1 MKKSLKRILC
11 AMLVLVF
18 IFANANVAFAAELKY
33 PEVKLSYPK
42 LYNSTAIDILDFENC
57 IDVAKFNAYMV
68 EQLKLDDCV
77 NGSDYVH
84 VDVSEFKI
92 PSSMSNSI
100 SEFIWYNS
108 PELFNI
114 SGMNYTLNS
123 TREYI
128 SSIYFATYYTKEEY
142 AKMHSKMVEHA
153 EILLYDVKGNDSLS
167 DVEKALILHDRLAAF
182 NEYDYESY
190 RNNTIP
196 QSSYNAYGALVL
208 GTSVCMGYALA
219 YDYLLEQVGIKSEY
233 CSSDVLFHA
242 WNIVYIDNKPYHVDV
257 TWDDPVWDVT
267 GRVNHG
273 NFLRSTQGII
283 ETGHIGDDG
292 TVDFITTPVDTT
304 YDNYFWQDSEAS
316 FEAIGD
322 KIYYI
327 DGADMKLYEVDD
339 INDAVTKASLT
350 TISDFSNFKWC
361 YSNGSYYG
369 GSYSKLGSSYGL
381 LYYSMPDGIS
391 CYNPVTQE
399 AEMVLTLEE
408 LEETYPGRTS
418 DYDVTGMNVFACIVS
433 GEYYNDPWY
442 DSADVKKENYFIVTL
457 HEEASEWTIVTP
469 ATTTTKG
476 KKVLKCTKCNEN
488 IKTEEI
494 PVVSEHTC
502 NWSDWET
509 VVRATCSTEGK
520 QISKC
525 SICYEEKTQTLKKL
539 EHNFTEHTI
548 QATCNATGLKYK
560 ECSVCKT
567 KVTLETI
574 PATNEHKASD
584 TWVTSKAATCAEAGY
599 EILPCVNCGLEM
611 DRKTIAQLPHG
622 ETELANKKDATC
634 SQEGYTGDTRCKNC
648 KTVITYGTKIAK
660 TNHNPSDWKIRTVAT
675 FTKDG
680 LKYKECTVCGIE
692 LETAVIPKLIHKF
705 DDGKITKQPTCT
717 EDGIK
722 TYTCTKCGE
731 TKEEIIYA
739 KGHSEVVIP
748 AVASTCTV
756 GGSTEG
762 KKCSVCS
769 EVLVEPT
776 ALPKAEH
783 KTTLVGHKDATF
795 EEDGFTGSEVCTVCN
810 QTINPG
816 SVIPKLEA
824 TLKTPTVTGTVTNA
838 GIQVSWNTVENAQSY
853 DIYRRQYNASTKK
866 WSGWSKIQTGY
877 TETNYVDGAVVLGTN
892 YRYTVRAVNGT
903 VMSGYTSS
911 ATIKYNVT
919 PTVKVANASNG
930 IKVTWSTAAN
940 ATGYTVYRS
949 TYSNG
954 KWSGWKN
961 MGTAKANKTAWVDKN
976 VKTGVAYKY
985 TVRAAYGKI
994 LSSYNKSGASVVF
1007 LNTPA
1012 VKIANN
1018 ATGMKVA
1025 WSKVAGGTGYVIY
1038 SSQYDPATNSWSKW
1052 SNRGAVNTNSW
1063 IDTAVQS
1070 GVTYKY
1076 TVRALNGKSLS
1087 AYVSSGALMYLAQ
1100 PTVTIANASKGIN
1113 VSWSQSAGATGY
1125 TVYRSEYDA
1134 KTKKWSS
1141 WKNRGTATVDKSSW
1155 VDKKVTSGKY
1165 YKYTVRAINGNA
1177 KSTFVSTGGMI
1188 FLAQPTITVSKDTNS
1203 NVISWNAVSGA
1214 TGYRVFRKANGETNW
1229 SIVATVKNTSCSDTN
1244 VNDESTYTY
1253 TVRAYK
1259 GKVWSSYDK
1268 NGVTINRNYKQA
1280 VFDLVNIERAKAG
1293 LSPLEYY
1300 TDGQLAGD
1308 IRANEIAKKFA
1319 HERPDGNSC
1328 FTVFKEIGV
1337 SYGYAGENIARGQRT
1352 PEIVVNDWMNSPG
1365 HRGNILDP
1373 NYTYLIVGY
1382 DAKTNSWVQLFFS
1395 PYIDNIP
1402 DEIE

>member
-42 LYNSTAIDILDFENC
+42 LYNSTAIGILDFENC

-182 NEYDYESY
+182 NEYDYENYMLAAQKQDVSL
-190 RNNTIP
+190 IP
-196 QSSYNAYGALVL
+196 SESYNAYGALGL
-208 GTSVCMGYALA
+208 GVSVCMGYALA
-219 YDYLLEQVGIKSEY
+219 YDYLLEQIGIKSEY
-233 CSSDVLFHA
+233 CSSDVLDHA
-242 WNIVYIDNKPYHVDV
+242 WNIVYIDDKPYHVDV
-257 TWDDPVWDVT
+257 TWDDKPWDISGKVEH
-267 GRVNHG
+267 N
-273 NFLRSTQGII
+273 NFLRSTDGIK
-283 ETGHIGDDG
+283 ETGHNATDY
-292 TVDFITTPVDTT
+292 TTAPVDTT
-304 YDNYFWQDSEAS
+304 YDDYFWQNSNAS
-316 FEAIGD
+316 FEVVGD

-327 DGADMKLYEVDD
+327 DGTDKRLYEIND
-339 INDAVTKASLT
+339 INDAVTKTSLT
-350 TISDFSNFKWC
+350 TISDFSDFMWC
-361 YSNGSYYG
+361 YYPGSH
-369 GSYSKLGSSYGL
+369 SRLSSSYGK
-381 LYYSMPDGIS
+381 LYYSVPDGVV
-391 CYNPVTQE
+391 CYDPAIKQGKQI
-399 AEMVLTLEE
+399 LTLKQ

-418 DYDVTGMNVFACIVS
+418 DYDVTGMSVFACILS
-433 GEYYNDPWY
+433 GEYYNKLRY

-509 VVRATCSTEGK
+509 VVKATCSTEGK

-525 SICYEEKTQTLKKL
+525 SICYAEKTQTLPKL
-539 EHNFTEHTI
+539 EHKFAEYTI
-548 QATCNATGLKYK
+548 QPTCNATGLKYK

-824 TLKTPTVTGTVTNA
+824 TLTTPTVTGTVTND

-903 VMSGYTSS
+903 VMSSYTSS

-930 IKVTWSTAAN
+930 IKVSWSTAAN

-961 MGTAKANKTAWVDKN
+961 MGTAKANKTAWTDKN
-976 VKTGVAYKY
+976 VKSGVAYKY

-1007 LNTPA
+1007 LNTPT

-1018 ATGMKVA
+1018 ASGIKVVWKKIVGA
-1025 WSKVAGGTGYVIY
+1025 KGYVIY
-1038 SSQYDPATNSWSKW
+1038 SSQYDPATNSWSGW
-1052 SNRGAVNTNSW
+1052 ANRGTVTANNW
-1063 IDTAVQS
+1063 IDTSVQS

-1141 WKNRGTATVDKSSW
+1141 WKSRGTAAADKNSW

-1177 KSTFVSTGGMI
+1177 KSTFVSTKSLYY
-1188 FLAQPTITVSKDTNS
+1188 LAEPVTTVKVVENGI
-1203 NVISWNAVSGA
+1203 NVAWTQSAGVK
-1214 TGYRVFRKANGETNW
+1214 GYTVYRAQVVDGVAGKWQTMGTAKANKNNW
-1229 SIVATVKNTSCSDTN
+1229 TDKSAESGTV
-1244 VNDESTYTY
+1244 YIY
-1253 TVRAYK
+1253 TVRAVN
-1259 GKVWSSYDK
+1259 GKLKSSY
-1268 NGVTINRNYKQA
+1268 
-1280 VFDLVNIERAKAG
+1280 
-1293 LSPLEYY
+1293 
-1300 TDGQLAGD
+1300 
-1308 IRANEIAKKFA
+1308 
-1319 HERPDGNSC
+1319 
-1328 FTVFKEIGV
+1328 
-1337 SYGYAGENIARGQRT
+1337 T
-1352 PEIVVNDWMNSPG
+1352 PSSEVV
-1365 HRGNILDP
+1365 R
-1373 NYTYLIVGY
+1373 
-1382 DAKTNSWVQLFFS
+1382 
-1395 PYIDNIP
+1395 
-1402 DEIE
+1402 